1 MLNVDHRDQH
11 VPLREVA
18 AQLSALGSTMSNDVQ
33 GARDDHDSSQTAQE
47 IEDDA
52 LMLRF
57 CAGDERAFDALYAK
71 YASHL
76 HAFVKRMVNQ
86 RSLADDLLQ
95 TTFLTVVR
103 ARGRYR
109 RGTSVRAWMFAI
121 AANAARDSL
130 RRARVRGLETTPTAA
145 NEPWVAPAA
154 LPDPPVARA
163 LQGALDSL
171 SAEQREAVLLHKMHG
186 LSFSEIGETLG
197 ITAGAAKVRAH
208 RGYEQLRS
216 RLAAFGDLT

>member
-1 MLNVDHRDQH
+1 MR
-11 VPLREVA
+11 VA
-18 AQLSALGSTMSNDVQ
+18 ADFGGLGGTVSGEVQ
-33 GARDDHDSSQTAQE
+33 DARDDGPHQTAQE
-47 IEDDA
+47 VEDDE
-52 LMLRF
+52 LMARF
-57 CAGDERAFDALYAK
+57 CEGDERAFDSLYRK

-130 RRARVRGLETTPTAA
+130 RRSRVRGVEATPSAA
-145 NEPWVAPAA
+145 NEPSVAPPS

-163 LQGALDSL
+163 LQSALDSL

-186 LSFSEIGETLG
+186 LSFAEIAETLG

-216 RLAAFGDLT
+216 RLAAFGDVT

>member
-1 MLNVDHRDQH
+1 MSVL
-11 VPLREVA
+11 A
-18 AQLSALGSTMSNDVQ
+18 SSTDFAPPPGRRGATVSLAVQ
-33 GARDDHDSSQTAQE
+33 KVRLPAPIQTEQE
-47 IEDDA
+47 LEDDE

-57 CAGDERAFDALYAK
+57 CAGDERAFDALYRK
-71 YASHL
+71 YADHL
-76 HAFVKRMVNQ
+76 HAFVKRMVGQ

-109 RGTSVRAWMFAI
+109 PGTSVRAWMFAI

-130 RRARVRGLETTPTAA
+130 RRARVRGHEAAPTAA
-145 NEPWVAPAA
+145 NEPSVAPAA

-163 LQGALDSL
+163 LQVALDAL
-171 SAEQREAVLLHKMHG
+171 QPDQREAVLLHKMHG
-186 LSFSEIGETLG
+186 LSFSEIAETLG

-208 RGYEQLRS
+208 RGYEQLRA
-216 RLAAFGDLT
+216 RLAALGDSI